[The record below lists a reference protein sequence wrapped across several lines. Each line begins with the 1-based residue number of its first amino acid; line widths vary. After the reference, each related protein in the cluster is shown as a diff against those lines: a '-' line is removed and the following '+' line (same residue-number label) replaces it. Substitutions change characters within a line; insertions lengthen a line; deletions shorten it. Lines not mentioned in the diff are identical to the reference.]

1 MKLKVRDMTFIA
13 LFAALMCVVS
23 PFSLPIG
30 PVPISLA
37 TLVVYIV
44 AAFLDY
50 KRAPIVVLVYILIG
64 ICGLPV
70 FSSFTGGIGKII
82 GPTGGY
88 IIGYIFL
95 AIIESCLITF
105 FKKKKWVYPL
115 AMIAGTVVLYLFG
128 TIWFMV
134 VAEYTFVKAMMVCVI
149 PFLPGDALKIIIATS
164 LSITLRDKYDR
175 FVYAGI
181 KEVKKEEL
189 NELEENEEIK
199 KDQK

>member
-37 TLVVYIV
+37 TLVVYVV

-64 ICGLPV
+64 MCGLPV
-70 FSSFTGGIGKII
+70 FSSFSGGIGKLI

-88 IIGYIFL
+88 IIGYFFL
-95 AIIESCLITF
+95 AIIESILITI
-105 FKKKKWVYPL
+105 FKKQKWVYPL
-115 AMIAGTVVLYLFG
+115 AMIGGTIVLYVFGTV
-128 TIWFMV
+128 WFMV
-134 VAEYTFVKAMMVCVI
+134 VTEYSFTKAMMACVI
-149 PFLPGDALKIIIATS
+149 PFLPGDALKIIAATS
-164 LSITLRDKYDR
+164 LSITLRDKYDH
-175 FVYAGI
+175 FVYAGNNNSQIEEMNDREDDDDI
-181 KEVKKEEL
+181 KDSK
-189 NELEENEEIK
+189 
-199 KDQK
+199 